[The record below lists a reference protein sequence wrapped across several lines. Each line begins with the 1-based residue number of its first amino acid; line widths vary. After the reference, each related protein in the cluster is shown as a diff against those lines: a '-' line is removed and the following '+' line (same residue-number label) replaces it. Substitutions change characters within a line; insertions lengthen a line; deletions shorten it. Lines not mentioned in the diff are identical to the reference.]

1 MRDCRLF
8 TRASSGCDAA
18 CQPTST
24 FTGGDVNS
32 ALFFED
38 DAVLRADLRSDS
50 ASFLIDRPSTTD
62 HAMFD
67 ELRVVTRLP
76 SGETIEAGF
85 WLRLSL
91 MGGPESYSVVLKGSG
106 IKAL

>member
-1 MRDCRLF
+1 
-8 TRASSGCDAA
+8 
-18 CQPTST
+18 
-24 FTGGDVNS
+24 
-32 ALFFED
+32 
-38 DAVLRADLRSDS
+38 
-50 ASFLIDRPSTTD
+50 
-62 HAMFD
+62 MFD